1 MVTDPY
7 QAFRRAVDRPEEKID
22 LGRAALTIAL
32 TEYPDLDITAYLG
45 RIDELAA
52 AVADRRDRDGDVYHS
67 IAALNHV
74 LFNERGFRGNRDDY
88 YDPKNSFLNDVIER
102 KTGIPITLSV
112 LYLEVARRLGVGLH
126 GVGFPGHFLVK
137 WAHDREQIFIDPFHR
152 GEIKLT
158 KDLSDMLEKLYGSKI
173 ALKAQFIEPAGKRQI
188 LKRMLANLKA
198 IYLKKDA
205 LVEALSMLDRLI
217 ILDPAAV
224 EEIRD
229 RGAVYLQLECHA
241 QAREDFETYLRLAPD
256 APDTT
261 AVREQIVKL
270 RAQTRVLH

>member
-7 QAFRRAVDRPEEKID
+7 QAFRQAVDRPEEKID

-32 TEYPDLDITAYLG
+32 TEYPDLDIAAYLG

-52 AVADRRDRDGDVYHS
+52 AVAGRRDRDGDVYHS

-112 LYLEVARRLGVGLH
+112 LYLEVARRLGVGLD

-158 KDLSDMLEKLYGSKI
+158 KDLSDMLDKLYGSKI
-173 ALKAQFIEPAGKRQI
+173 ALKAQFLEPAGKRQI

-198 IYLKKDA
+198 IYLKKNA

-229 RGAVYLQLECHA
+229 RGAVYLRLECHA

-256 APDTT
+256 APDAT
-261 AVREQIVKL
+261 AVRDQIVKL
-270 RAQTRVLH
+270 TAQTRVLH